1 MANEVEPL
9 VIWLLTIFLGLFS
22 PGMFVFFLLVYR
34 RVLNTSPSIANNF
47 YSVDYL
53 FLLLV
58 GSSVE

>member
-1 MANEVEPL
+1 MVLA
-9 VIWLLTIFLGLFS
+9 LFS

-34 RVLNTSPSIANNF
+34 HVLNTSPFIANNF